1 MLFIKYLLFF
11 FVDKNQILFELEN
24 IYIKQNNLCFKKNS
38 QIYLEKY
45 YNLFFLNYPRFILK
59 RYFKLIIKT

>member
-1 MLFIKYLLFF
+1 MLFIKYLLFLF
-11 FVDKNQILFELEN
+11 FDKNQFLFELEN

-45 YNLFFLNYPRFILK
+45 YNFF
-59 RYFKLIIKT
+59 FKLSPFYPKKIF

>member
-45 YNLFFLNYPRFILK
+45 YNLFF
-59 RYFKLIIKT
+59 